1 MNKILLL
8 TIVFY
13 IAISLIIWVFKPSIM
28 FNYNG
33 SIKNLGVND
42 DETIFFYPII
52 LIFLSIFL
60 YIIFFKLFSK

>member
-13 IAISLIIWVFKPSIM
+13 IAISLIIWVFKPAIM

-52 LIFLSIFL
+52 LIFLAIFL

>member
-13 IAISLIIWVFKPSIM
+13 IAISLIIWVFKPAIM
-28 FNYNG
+28 FNFNG

-52 LIFLSIFL
+52 LIFLAIFL

>member
-1 MNKILLL
+1 MNNTLLL

-13 IAISLIIWVFKPSIM
+13 IVISLIIWIIKPSFM

-42 DETIFFYPII
+42 DETIFFYPIV
-52 LIFLSIFL
+52 LIFLGIIL
-60 YIIFFKLFSK
+60 YVFFFKLFSK

>member
-28 FNYNG
+28 FNFNG

-52 LIFLSIFL
+52 LIFLAIFL
-60 YIIFFKLFSK
+60 YVIFFKLFSK

>member
-28 FNYNG
+28 FNFNG
-33 SIKNLGVND
+33 SVKNLGVND

-52 LIFLSIFL
+52 LIFLAIFL

>member
-52 LIFLSIFL
+52 LIFLAIFL